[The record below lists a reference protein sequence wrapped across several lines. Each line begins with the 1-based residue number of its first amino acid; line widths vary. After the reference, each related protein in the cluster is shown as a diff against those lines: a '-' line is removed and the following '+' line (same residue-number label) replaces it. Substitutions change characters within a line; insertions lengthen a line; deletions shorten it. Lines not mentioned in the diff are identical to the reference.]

1 MSSQLKKKAKQ
12 KKKKKDEEEIV
23 FVKHE
28 KIGNLNVYS
37 EEISKNIIEIII
49 SHVISSIS
57 TKNVENKFSDFCFNE
72 AKKNI
77 DNIIELMNLN
87 HDVDDFDIDKID
99 INSTIKYYN
108 TDSNINRD
116 FIKRHNVAIELRND
130 LVEENLM
137 NMVNIPRDVKL
148 QMLLK
153 NQKIQDCLNKSIII
167 KNNKYLKRHKI
178 YQFSLDTKNNNFWG
192 DIPIP
197 KVSYI
202 DRTSSRFNNFKPRKS
217 VSRKSKITL
226 SKEAENSKKKN
237 YKRVLKKAPSFRYK
251 NFVKNFSKN
260 FAFLKNDNKNKDKD
274 TEKEK
279 EKTIDEYIIPKRR
292 VKMSDLPSFP
302 LEYVEERKESDEIT
316 NLRMKTLEILE
327 QKEKEIKKSKVEV
340 FKIKKEEAEKEKKI
354 KKGNFTYD
362 SEGNIVFINKI
373 DQRFLNK
380 EFYPIYSKQKD
391 INVENNI
398 DIVKKEYIK
407 MEKNAKKFIQYNND
421 DKAYNSFITKLRL
434 SEPLVNLSETKIENL
449 NNNKNDIIDSEN
461 LNKIKKKFE
470 DLFTSNFSKR
480 VEPSG
485 SNFQL
490 INPSIGVIIKDKD
503 RQKSGGNDF
512 YKKFQKYSINE
523 FNKTLQGKLEWRNYE
538 NKQFDE
544 YNIASTVLKNNL
556 DKDQNKD
563 TNLIINSSEFNSIN
577 GKFDIKNKIQNIKN
591 ARNVKN
597 QNKKNNYKTIY
608 SDISSKKDDKKR
620 LLKSTSEIH
629 LSNEKLLKLKEIL
642 FHDKNDKVMPY
653 IHKQKNS
660 DLFEYKNKSSIR
672 NRNKHIKKFKNMFYE
687 VDNFNENLVK
697 GIVMHEKSKNNSMV
711 LPKISKKNNETNFN
725 KTMLTF
731 NRERTKNNMWE
742 KYIQKKE
749 KNKKMPTLKN

>member
-226 SKEAENSKKKN
+226 SKEAENSKKK
-237 YKRVLKKAPSFRYK
+237 
-251 NFVKNFSKN
+251 
-260 FAFLKNDNKNKDKD
+260 
-274 TEKEK
+274 
-279 EKTIDEYIIPKRR
+279 
-292 VKMSDLPSFP
+292 
-302 LEYVEERKESDEIT
+302 
-316 NLRMKTLEILE
+316 
-327 QKEKEIKKSKVEV
+327 
-340 FKIKKEEAEKEKKI
+340 
-354 KKGNFTYD
+354 
-362 SEGNIVFINKI
+362 
-373 DQRFLNK
+373 
-380 EFYPIYSKQKD
+380 
-391 INVENNI
+391 
-398 DIVKKEYIK
+398 
-407 MEKNAKKFIQYNND
+407 
-421 DKAYNSFITKLRL
+421 KL
-434 SEPLVNLSETKIENL
+434 
-449 NNNKNDIIDSEN
+449 
-461 LNKIKKKFE
+461 
-470 DLFTSNFSKR
+470 
-480 VEPSG
+480 
-485 SNFQL
+485 
-490 INPSIGVIIKDKD
+490 
-503 RQKSGGNDF
+503 
-512 YKKFQKYSINE
+512 
-523 FNKTLQGKLEWRNYE
+523 
-538 NKQFDE
+538 
-544 YNIASTVLKNNL
+544 
-556 DKDQNKD
+556 
-563 TNLIINSSEFNSIN
+563 
-577 GKFDIKNKIQNIKN
+577 
-591 ARNVKN
+591 
-597 QNKKNNYKTIY
+597 
-608 SDISSKKDDKKR
+608 
-620 LLKSTSEIH
+620 
-629 LSNEKLLKLKEIL
+629 
-642 FHDKNDKVMPY
+642 
-653 IHKQKNS
+653 
-660 DLFEYKNKSSIR
+660 
-672 NRNKHIKKFKNMFYE
+672 
-687 VDNFNENLVK
+687 
-697 GIVMHEKSKNNSMV
+697 
-711 LPKISKKNNETNFN
+711 
-725 KTMLTF
+725 
-731 NRERTKNNMWE
+731 
-742 KYIQKKE
+742 
-749 KNKKMPTLKN
+749 